1 VKPESVEE
9 EEMTRVPRIWGY
21 ASGGVIGL
29 SGILAIFWWMRAVV
43 LFGLLFW
50 GMFSVGF
57 LIQVGGG
64 IKVGQSTPVISKRK
78 IKIKAML
85 RGTWIG
91 LAFGMGISAVFLIIV
106 IIILFGFS

>member
-1 VKPESVEE
+1 VKTDLVEE

-29 SGILAIFWWMRAVV
+29 SGILAIFWWMRAVI

-57 LIQVGGG
+57 LIQVFGG
-64 IKVGQSTPVISKRK
+64 IKVSQSTPLKSKRK

-85 RGTWIG
+85 RGTLIG
-91 LAFGMGISAVFLIIV
+91 LAFGMGISVVFLIIV
-106 IIILFGFS
+106 IIILFAFP